1 MQDDPFGQGFWAN
14 WTKRGGGVRSS
25 SDISD
30 LFCLTSSLDKLMQ
43 NQSKLS
49 DHIGMMLV
57 CYQLSPWSRRIKT
70 EVWWC
75 AVCWCMLLCCLVFV
89 LLRDVLRLRHFRP
102 MGAEQSCCQGAGP
115 SHAPEVVQAQNVQP
129 VQFSKTKCLAGAP
142 WAPASENDDEQNLQ
156 TAQSLSERTPTVLIA
171 ESNGSSSRQVPAVP
185 AGSSFGIEKIE
196 KMNHLEV
203 DQDILRGIALH
214 RILREYEL
222 WKSPEAVRQGNRAEK
237 VWALSREVAAID
249 TFISHSW
256 RTKGRWKVLSLLMQ
270 SGWPHAFV
278 GWFLGVAIALSLTAT
293 EVLDPPLEATIN
305 VAGTIQTVPFGP
317 WTLIFG
323 CVMMLVGF
331 LASPFLPCQDRLCFL
346 DVACIH
352 QGDTELLERGI
363 YGIGGFL
370 SVSRE
375 LRVLYSRPY
384 LSSLWCILFA
394 RRYAVYISIPYALCD
409 LMCLYILYFIQDKQL
424 AGLQVLCTCF
434 SFPSVA
440 RCLWA
445 CGFLQSQSQ
454 WKGYFLAH
462 LDRALCNVFELG
474 FLELITCRHLP
485 CWLYIIWLSKTQFPC
500 LLAHYLFCPLCSTCP
515 FSAKELPRQKGANI
529 WSEQF
534 WAWPRFVRHWIWSC
548 FHSQCNRRLV
558 WQPSCFQGVCSRAT
572 SWKTAQHD
580 SIASHSLV
588 LYSLATHESNFLSS
602 RVFFGPPK
610 LWSRW
615 PHNVDIFPL
624 LVAILYLLVLGW
636 LQCNLLPE
644 WQNSSVRWQLF
655 LWLDEDLGDLRGHL
669 AMAFSWWR
677 CCCRSSSISEHH
689 SRGLLHLCLNH
700 HDALEFGAFENQLH
714 QLPVRHKRVRATCCR
729 ATCTGLAA

>member
-1 MQDDPFGQGFWAN
+1 M
-14 WTKRGGGVRSS
+14 
-25 SDISD
+25 
-30 LFCLTSSLDKLMQ
+30 
-43 NQSKLS
+43 
-49 DHIGMMLV
+49 
-57 CYQLSPWSRRIKT
+57 
-70 EVWWC
+70 
-75 AVCWCMLLCCLVFV
+75 CCLVFV

-115 SHAPEVVQAQNVQP
+115 SHAPEVVQAQNIQP

-293 EVLDPPLEATIN
+293 EVLDPPLEAAIN

-394 RRYAVYISIPYALCD
+394 RRYAVYR
-409 LMCLYILYFIQDKQL
+409 MLYVFIFHSFSFKTGRL
-424 AGLQVLCTCF
+424 AGFVHMLFLPLCGREV
-434 SFPSVA
+434 SLS
-440 RCLWA
+440 L
-445 CGFLQSQSQ
+445 
-454 WKGYFLAH
+454 
-462 LDRALCNVFELG
+462 
-474 FLELITCRHLP
+474 
-485 CWLYIIWLSKTQFPC
+485 WLSTKPI
-500 LLAHYLFCPLCSTCP
+500 PM
-515 FSAKELPRQKGANI
+515 E
-529 WSEQF
+529 
-534 WAWPRFVRHWIWSC
+534 
-548 FHSQCNRRLV
+548 
-558 WQPSCFQGVCSRAT
+558 
-572 SWKTAQHD
+572 
-580 SIASHSLV
+580 
-588 LYSLATHESNFLSS
+588 
-602 RVFFGPPK
+602 
-610 LWSRW
+610 
-615 PHNVDIFPL
+615 
-624 LVAILYLLVLGW
+624 
-636 LQCNLLPE
+636 
-644 WQNSSVRWQLF
+644 
-655 LWLDEDLGDLRGHL
+655 
-669 AMAFSWWR
+669 
-677 CCCRSSSISEHH
+677 
-689 SRGLLHLCLNH
+689 GLLSRPSGSS
-700 HDALEFGAFENQLH
+700 AL
-714 QLPVRHKRVRATCCR
+714 
-729 ATCTGLAA
+729 

>member
-1 MQDDPFGQGFWAN
+1 MMCDQL
-14 WTKRGGGVRSS
+14 
-25 SDISD
+25 IIE
-30 LFCLTSSLDKLMQ
+30 
-43 NQSKLS
+43 LS
-49 DHIGMMLV
+49 DARWPIWPRLLGELNKAWWRREVVLRHFRPFLPNFLFTQAYAESIEAVGSYWNDACLLSIVTLIKKDQDGGLV
-57 CYQLSPWSRRIKT
+57 MCGVLVYALVLS
-70 EVWWC
+70 C
-75 AVCWCMLLCCLVFV
+75 FV

-409 LMCLYILYFIQDKQL
+409 LMCLYILYFIQDK
-424 AGLQVLCTCF
+424 
-434 SFPSVA
+434 
-440 RCLWA
+440 
-445 CGFLQSQSQ
+445 
-454 WKGYFLAH
+454 
-462 LDRALCNVFELG
+462 
-474 FLELITCRHLP
+474 
-485 CWLYIIWLSKTQFPC
+485 
-500 LLAHYLFCPLCSTCP
+500 
-515 FSAKELPRQKGANI
+515 
-529 WSEQF
+529 
-534 WAWPRFVRHWIWSC
+534 
-548 FHSQCNRRLV
+548 
-558 WQPSCFQGVCSRAT
+558 
-572 SWKTAQHD
+572 
-580 SIASHSLV
+580 
-588 LYSLATHESNFLSS
+588 
-602 RVFFGPPK
+602 
-610 LWSRW
+610 
-615 PHNVDIFPL
+615 
-624 LVAILYLLVLGW
+624 
-636 LQCNLLPE
+636 
-644 WQNSSVRWQLF
+644 
-655 LWLDEDLGDLRGHL
+655 
-669 AMAFSWWR
+669 
-677 CCCRSSSISEHH
+677 
-689 SRGLLHLCLNH
+689 
-700 HDALEFGAFENQLH
+700 
-714 QLPVRHKRVRATCCR
+714 
-729 ATCTGLAA
+729 